1 MEIKRD
7 FYLNQLIAKMH
18 NGRVKIITGIRRCG
32 KSYLLSRL
40 FKNFLVANGTPEEQ
54 IIEVALDKKEFDDL
68 RNPDKLY
75 AYIMARIDG
84 SRQYYIFIDEIQL
97 SYRVKKPG
105 IDESM
110 VAPEDRDLIYT
121 TFYDVLNDLMARPNL
136 DIYVTG
142 SNSRMLSKDIATN
155 FRDRGVEIRLHPL
168 SFAEYYPVSGK
179 EKADAWEDYLVYGG
193 MPLAVLEQEEREKER
208 YLSDLFR
215 KVYLADVVE
224 RYGAQEE

>member
-1 MEIKRD
+1 
-7 FYLNQLIAKMH
+7 
-18 NGRVKIITGIRRCG
+18 
-32 KSYLLSRL
+32 
-40 FKNFLVANGTPEEQ
+40 
-54 IIEVALDKKEFDDL
+54 
-68 RNPDKLY
+68 
-75 AYIMARIDG
+75 
-84 SRQYYIFIDEIQL
+84 
-97 SYRVKKPG
+97 
-105 IDESM
+105 M

-193 MPLAVLEQEEREKER
+193 MPLAVLEQEASAIIRSLRGHVSIVLWCGGNE
-208 YLSDLFR
+208 LFNSWSGMTDQS
-215 KVYLADVVE
+215 LALRLLNKLCYELD
-224 RYGAQEE
+224 R